1 MHHEKD
7 PMTDTPPGA
16 PTSASTPVNVSLS
29 VGRGDGPSLLDYILI
44 VGALGLLGYGLHGL
58 MMGDV
63 SEANLPTIASLLS
76 FLTGTILGSYAGYRW
91 GASATMK
98 RGPGADGAK

>member
-1 MHHEKD
+1 MSE
-7 PMTDTPPGA
+7 PTEGA
-16 PTSASTPVNVSLS
+16 PLAAPTPMQVSLS
-29 VGRGDGPSLLDYILI
+29 MGRGDGPSPLDYILI
-44 VGALGLLGYGLHGL
+44 IGALGLLGYGLHGL

-76 FLTGTILGSYAGYRW
+76 FLTGTILGGYAGYRW

-98 RGPGADGAK
+98 RGPGTGSAQ